1 MEAEQARQFFST
13 EDVDRLDKVLAER
26 STVGVQRLTK
36 KQVVLRLAPRVQEM
50 LEKGFTLPEIVS
62 ILVEAKF
69 PVSRATIHATIASLG
84 KRQKKKQTVRKEP
97 EEVKQQPEVIQQH
110 KPTAL
115 EKAQRNV
122 VAPVSKSQESDF
134 NDPDA

>member
-1 MEAEQARQFFST
+1 MEAEQSRQFFSD
-13 EDVDRLDKVLAER
+13 EDVSRLDKILSER
-26 STVGVQRLTK
+26 SMAGVQRLTK

-69 PVSRATIHATIASLG
+69 PVSRATIHATIASLA
-84 KRQKKKQTVRKEP
+84 KRQKKKQTARKEP
-97 EEVKQQPEVIQQH
+97 EEVKPQSVAIQQH

-115 EKAQRNV
+115 EKAQSNV

>member
-1 MEAEQARQFFST
+1 
-13 EDVDRLDKVLAER
+13 
-26 STVGVQRLTK
+26 
-36 KQVVLRLAPRVQEM
+36 M

-62 ILVEAKF
+62 ILIEAGF

-97 EEVKQQPEVIQQH
+97 GEVKQQPEIIQQY

-115 EKAQRNV
+115 EKAQSHIM
-122 VAPVSKSQESDF
+122 APTNQGQESDF